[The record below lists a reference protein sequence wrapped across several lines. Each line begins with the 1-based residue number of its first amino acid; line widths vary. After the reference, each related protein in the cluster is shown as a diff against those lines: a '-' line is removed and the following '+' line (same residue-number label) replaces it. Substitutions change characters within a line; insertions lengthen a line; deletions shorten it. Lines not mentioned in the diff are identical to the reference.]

1 MVRLE
6 FASTMPH
13 VIPLFGPL
21 GIVSF
26 FGVVDFSFDYCT
38 SSCLRTLVIW
48 TVLDLHSQS
57 CLHYSMWPTLFSA
70 LYPNIDAHDY
80 LWHNI
85 NNRFPWLSCFQSL
98 GESLYEQKMEGLV
111 VCKLWSCIVDT
122 PLQVY
127 YRKKKQG
134 KRVMDSKEV
143 ENQEEEVE
151 TSNQV
156 QTSRGKKDWLVKSLW
171 QLKT

>member
-1 MVRLE
+1 
-6 FASTMPH
+6 
-13 VIPLFGPL
+13 
-21 GIVSF
+21 
-26 FGVVDFSFDYCT
+26 
-38 SSCLRTLVIW
+38 
-48 TVLDLHSQS
+48 
-57 CLHYSMWPTLFSA
+57 
-70 LYPNIDAHDY
+70 
-80 LWHNI
+80 
-85 NNRFPWLSCFQSL
+85 
-98 GESLYEQKMEGLV
+98 MEGLV

-156 QTSRGKKDWLVKSLW
+156 QTSRGKKD
-171 QLKT
+171 